1 MITIEENKVTETVIS
16 TDNIITPDGIPI
28 RVKYHSDTYAL
39 KYEGGEEKSNWID
52 LRCAEDVELKAGDFK
67 LISLG
72 VSIELP
78 QGYEAYIVPRSSTF
92 KNYGILQTNGIGIVD
107 TSYCGDNDVWRM
119 PVYATRDT
127 VIKKND
133 RIAQF
138 RIMERQPKVV
148 FVPTYSLQN
157 ESRGGFGSSGKN

>member
-1 MITIEENKVTETVIS
+1 MVEENKVTETVIN
-16 TDNIITPDGIPI
+16 TDNIIQDGVQI
-28 RVKYHSDTYAL
+28 RVLYHSDTYAL

-52 LRCAEDVELKAGDFK
+52 LRAAEDVELKAGDFK

-78 QGYEAYIVPRSSTF
+78 QGYEAFLAPRSSTF
-92 KNYGILQTNGIGIVD
+92 KNYGILQTNGIGIID
-107 TSYCGDNDVWRM
+107 TSFCGEEDVWRM

-138 RIMERQPKVV
+138 GIMERQPKVV
-148 FVPTYSLQN
+148 FVPTYQLGN
-157 ESRGGFGSSGKN
+157 EDRGGFGSSGVN

>member
-1 MITIEENKVTETVIS
+1 MLEENKVTETVVN
-16 TDNIITPDGIPI
+16 TDNIVVDGIPI
-28 RVKYHSDTYAL
+28 RVRYHSDTYAL

-52 LRCAEDVELKAGDFK
+52 LRCSEDVELKAGDFK

-78 QGYEAYIVPRSSTF
+78 QGYEAYLVPRSSTF
-92 KNYGILQTNGIGIVD
+92 KNYGIIQTNSMGIID
-107 TSYCGDNDVWRM
+107 TSYCGDEDIWRM

-138 RIMERQPKVV
+138 RIMERQPKLAII
-148 FVPTYSLQN
+148 PTYELGN
-157 ESRGGFGSSGKN
+157 ENRGGFGSSGVN

>member
-1 MITIEENKVTETVIS
+1 MEENKVTKTVIN
-16 TDNIITPDGIPI
+16 TDNITLDGIPI
-28 RVKYHSDTYAL
+28 RVLYHSDTYAL
-39 KYEGGEEKSNWID
+39 EYKGGEEKSNWID
-52 LRCAEDVELKAGDFK
+52 LRAAEDVELKAGDFK
-67 LISLG
+67 YVSLG

-78 QGYEAYIVPRSSTF
+78 QGYEAYLVPRSSTF
-92 KNYGILQTNGIGIVD
+92 KNYGVIQTNGVGIID
-107 TSYCGDNDVWRM
+107 TSYCGDEDIWRM

-148 FVPTYSLQN
+148 FMPTYSLGN
-157 ESRGGFGSSGKN
+157 ESRGGFGSSGRA